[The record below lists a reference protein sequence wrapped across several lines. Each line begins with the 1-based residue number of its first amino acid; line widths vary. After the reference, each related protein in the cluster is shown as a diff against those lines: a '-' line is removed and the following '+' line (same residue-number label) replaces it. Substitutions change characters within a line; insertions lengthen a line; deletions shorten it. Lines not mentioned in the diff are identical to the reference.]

1 MDREDEESLIEEK
14 EDGEE
19 EESLW
24 SNLPNHILV
33 YIFSF
38 LNLSDRCQASLT
50 CKAWSEIFGT
60 PSLWRKFKFCFF
72 TESDSCQL
80 KCLDLYG
87 SQLRNV
93 CVVLNQKGEDNRK
106 NACEVINRLAECPD
120 RRLQD
125 ITVQF
130 TTDNPLFFKG
140 SEFLNSLALL
150 FGPPAPSVTMHHQLR
165 KIDLSQLELSISD
178 IMLALIANNHPNL
191 EVLNIQNHSINC
203 HISTEHMLDLVRKCK
218 KLRELST
225 FYKSVSD
232 DVFKAFADAD
242 HARLEYLSLACRRE
256 EKYHKLLSADAWD
269 ILVASSPKLRVSLLF
284 DHTIERHQIRY
295 ILHPQI
301 PLTELAMRTM
311 SELHHEVGI
320 VASFYPRTLE
330 VFIVVTKGSE
340 SFKTELMRLVSTAP
354 HLRVLHCFCG
364 LDVDTIAKIK
374 ELCPNLEEST
384 LKTEDD
390 FNEMQRVFVGRA
402 ARNTVM
408 SGR

>member
-1 MDREDEESLIEEK
+1 MDNVDVEPEI
-14 EDGEE
+14 GEE
-19 EESLW
+19 EEEEGPW
-24 SNLPNHILV
+24 INLPDHILV
-33 YIFSF
+33 NIFSF
-38 LNLSDRCQASLT
+38 LNLSDRSQAACA
-50 CKAWSEIFGT
+50 CKAWSETFDT
-60 PSLWRKFKFCFF
+60 PSLWRRFKFHFF
-72 TESDSCQL
+72 SESDSCQL

-93 CVVLNQKGEDNRK
+93 CVVLNQKGEDNRR
-106 NACEVINRLAECPD
+106 NACEVINRLAESPE

-125 ITVQF
+125 ITIQF

-140 SEFLNSLALL
+140 MEFMNSLALL

-165 KIDLSQLELSISD
+165 KIDLSQLAISISD
-178 IMLALIANNHPNL
+178 STLALIADNHPNL
-191 EVLNIQNHSINC
+191 EVLNIQNQSLTS

-232 DVFKAFADAD
+232 DAFKAFAEAD
-242 HARLEYLSLACRRE
+242 HTPLEYLSLACRRE
-256 EKYHKLLSADAWD
+256 EKYHKPLSAEAWD
-269 ILVASSPKLRVSLLF
+269 ILIAASPKLRVSLLF
-284 DHTIERHQIRY
+284 DHTIERHQIRH

-320 VASFYPRTLE
+320 VATFYPRTLE

-340 SFKTELMRLVSTAP
+340 SFKTELMRLVSAAP

-364 LDVDTIAKIK
+364 LDEGTIARIK

-390 FNEMQRVFVGRA
+390 FNEMSRVFVGRA